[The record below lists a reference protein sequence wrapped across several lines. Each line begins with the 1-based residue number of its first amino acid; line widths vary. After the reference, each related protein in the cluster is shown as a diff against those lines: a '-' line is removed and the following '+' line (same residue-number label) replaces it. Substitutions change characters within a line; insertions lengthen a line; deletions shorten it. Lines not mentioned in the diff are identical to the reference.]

1 MYGSFPVEGFSPA
14 LASPNSKSGSAK
26 VGFRLQLFLLL

>member
-1 MYGSFPVEGFSPA
+1 MYSVPVEGLSPA
-14 LASPNSKSGSAK
+14 PASPNSKSESAK